1 MSSIKKYFNEV
12 AGNYN
17 DKSSKGIWALLRR
30 LESVAVMK
38 AMDPFQGMT
47 CVELGCGAGFYANRL
62 ASYNPSLL
70 VAVDIS
76 ENMLGELNDSRVK
89 KVRADIEN
97 IKFKMVFDRVL
108 CAGAIEFLSDINNF
122 LSNLKKLLSISG
134 KAVLLIPKNGMSGRF
149 YKAFH
154 RSHSVQVSLY
164 AIDELKNL
172 LDVNH
177 LKIETVYSP
186 TPMTYVLVVTHD

>member
-1 MSSIKKYFNEV
+1 MSSVTKYFNKV

-17 DKSSKGIWALLRR
+17 SNSRKGVWALLRR

-47 CVELGCGAGFYANRL
+47 CIELGCGAGFYTKRL
-62 ASYNPSLL
+62 ATHNPSILI
-70 VAVDIS
+70 AVDMS
-76 ENMLGELNDSRVK
+76 ENMLVELNDSRVK
-89 KVRADIEN
+89 CVRADIEN

-108 CAGAIEFLSDINNF
+108 CAGAIEFLSDIKKF
-122 LSNLKKLLSISG
+122 LSNLKALLSHSG
-134 KAVLLIPKNGMSGRF
+134 KAVLLIPKKGLVGKF

-154 RSHSVQVSLY
+154 RSHSVQVSIY
-164 AIDELKNL
+164 GIGELKKL
-172 LDVNH
+172 LSANH
-177 LKIETVYSP
+177 LKIEKLYSP